1 MKGAIILIMRQIR
14 TSVETRGMMEKLK
27 AIYRAEKFEQ
37 DDQVTM
43 TVGYILNTAYKEVAD
58 LEDWDHVIDTKVMIE
73 PEYLDA
79 VRETKTQVTRFRLA
93 DSTSEGID
101 SLTRVFSEEL
111 GLKCQVGFTVKQ
123 ILKAAILLRKE
134 A

>member
-1 MKGAIILIMRQIR
+1 MIMRQIR

-27 AIYRAEKFEQ
+27 AIYRAEQFEQ

-58 LEDWDHVIDTKVMIE
+58 LEDWDHVIDTKVTIE
-73 PEYLDA
+73 SEYLDA

>member
-1 MKGAIILIMRQIR
+1 
-14 TSVETRGMMEKLK
+14 MMEKLK

-58 LEDWDHVIDTKVMIE
+58 LEDWDHVIDTKVTIE

-93 DSTSEGID
+93 DSTSEVID